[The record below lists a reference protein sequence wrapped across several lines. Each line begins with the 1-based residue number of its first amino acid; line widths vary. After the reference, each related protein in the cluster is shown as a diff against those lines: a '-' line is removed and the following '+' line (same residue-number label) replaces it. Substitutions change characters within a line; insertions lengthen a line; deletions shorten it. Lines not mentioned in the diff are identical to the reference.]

1 MRIVW
6 NNQEKSNLHDCM
18 VDICYT
24 NSGLPSKQLLRMA
37 QEECIAPDRRLVITD
52 QRVFSYKALIASAR
66 DLAAKHRRS
75 MEVASKQAPPPP
87 PPEPPPPAPNVE
99 RLTTMDDFMWSMA
112 HKIAVE
118 LFKLQQLDA
127 QTLGT
132 KEVASQEE
140 TTRYEQVPPEIQR
153 QQGFGTSWLKRL
165 DEAVRIRKRSVLI
178 IGLNGCQMETI
189 RQYRP
194 DLDYTFINSDDAISR
209 YTVHKDHTILM
220 TKFINHSVQNKYRK
234 HPNLHYCNGGVG
246 DLKTLLQGIFSKEMT

>member
-1 MRIVW
+1 
-6 NNQEKSNLHDCM
+6 
-18 VDICYT
+18 
-24 NSGLPSKQLLRMA
+24 
-37 QEECIAPDRRLVITD
+37 
-52 QRVFSYKALIASAR
+52 
-66 DLAAKHRRS
+66 
-75 MEVASKQAPPPP
+75 
-87 PPEPPPPAPNVE
+87 
-99 RLTTMDDFMWSMA
+99 MDDFMWSMA

-118 LFKLQQLDA
+118 LFKLQQLEA
-127 QTLGT
+127 QALDT
-132 KEVASQEE
+132 KDVAPQKD
-140 TTRYEQVPPEIQR
+140 VPPDTEK
-153 QQGFGTSWLKRL
+153 GFGTAWLKRL

-246 DLKTLLQGIFSKEMT
+246 DLKTLLQGIFSKEQA

>member
-24 NSGLPSKQLLRMA
+24 NPGLPSKQLLRMA

-52 QRVFSYKALIASAR
+52 QRVFNYKALVAQAR
-66 DLAAKHRRS
+66 DLAANHRRS
-75 MEVASKQAPPPP
+75 MEVASKPAPPPP
-87 PPEPPPPAPNVE
+87 PPEPPPPAPSVE

-118 LFKLQQLDA
+118 LFKLQQLEA
-127 QTLGT
+127 QALDT
-132 KEVASQEE
+132 KEVVPQKG
-140 TTRYEQVPPEIQR
+140 VPPEIGKTELDK
-153 QQGFGTSWLKRL
+153 GFGTAWLKRL

-246 DLKTLLQGIFSKEMT
+246 DLKTLLQGIFSKETT

>member
-6 NNQEKSNLHDCM
+6 NNREKTALHQAM
-18 VDICYT
+18 SEICYHI
-24 NSGLPSKQLLRMA
+24 NPKPSSKELLRMA
-37 QEECIAPDRRLVITD
+37 QEECIEPDRRVTITD
-52 QRVFSYKALIASAR
+52 QKVFNYKALIASAR
-66 DLAAKHRRS
+66 QRALEHSRIKQAAAKP
-75 MEVASKQAPPPP
+75 APPPP
-87 PPEPPPPAPNVE
+87 PPEPPPPAPGVE

-118 LFKLQQLDA
+118 LFKLQQLEA
-127 QTLGT
+127 QALDT
-132 KEVASQEE
+132 KEVVPQKGA
-140 TTRYEQVPPEIQR
+140 PPEIGKTELDK
-153 QQGFGTSWLKRL
+153 GFGTAWLKRL

-189 RQYRP
+189 RQYKP

-246 DLKTLLQGIFSKEMT
+246 DLKTLLQGIFSKEQA